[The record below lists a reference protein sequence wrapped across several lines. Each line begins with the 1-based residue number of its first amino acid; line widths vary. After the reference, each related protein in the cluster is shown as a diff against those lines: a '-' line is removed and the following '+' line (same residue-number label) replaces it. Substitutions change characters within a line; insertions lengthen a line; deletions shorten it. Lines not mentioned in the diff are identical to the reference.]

1 MLHSIVIA
9 RCQPSL
15 ECERDDFRTYS
26 CVCSNFDGITSTITL
41 IVLHTTSISS
51 VLLGREH
58 YHKLICAG
66 SFNTTAA
73 KPKRELIQHSLATEV
88 ISGAGASPVGNM
100 SQINVLDR
108 YYLSITL
115 LITLAYQAIGFTI
128 AFTLKFDKITDF
140 MGGSNFVIISALT
153 LGLASSA
160 SAGLSARQYLASLF
174 IIVWGARL
182 SGFLLFRILKTGKDD
197 RFDDKR
203 DSIVKFGGFWVFQM
217 IWVWTVSMPVTILN
231 SPAVQRYDPQRTGIG
246 ACEGVGIAMWAIGF
260 LCESVSD
267 VQKYRFRSNPSNKG
281 RTCDVGLFSWSR
293 HPNYFGEMLL
303 QFGIYLIALGP
314 TAYGVVPPRTGTA
327 AAQVASIVGP
337 CLLCTLLLFVSGLT
351 LQERQ
356 SAKKKYESDGPDGEG
371 WLQFKRWTEQT
382 SILVPMPPALWKALP
397 RAAKGTVG
405 FEWPMYVFI
414 PEKHAD
420 MAKVK
425 GRRQEE
431 GRGDAHGSESERNL
445 VSS

>member
-1 MLHSIVIA
+1 
-9 RCQPSL
+9 
-15 ECERDDFRTYS
+15 
-26 CVCSNFDGITSTITL
+26 
-41 IVLHTTSISS
+41 
-51 VLLGREH
+51 
-58 YHKLICAG
+58 
-66 SFNTTAA
+66 
-73 KPKRELIQHSLATEV
+73 
-88 ISGAGASPVGNM
+88 M
-100 SQINVLDR
+100 SQINILDR

-115 LITLAYQAIGFTI
+115 LITLAYQAIGFAI

-140 MGGSNFVIISALT
+140 MGGSNFVILSCLT

-160 SAGLSARQYLASLF
+160 PQGLSARQYLASLF
-174 IIVWGARL
+174 IIIWGARL

-203 DSIVKFGGFWVFQM
+203 DSFVKFGGFWVFQM
-217 IWVWTVSMPVTILN
+217 IWVWTVSMPVTIVN
-231 SPAVQRYDPQRTGIG
+231 SPAVQAYDPQRRGLG

-260 LCESVSD
+260 FCESVSD
-267 VQKYRFRSNPSNKG
+267 VQKYRFRSNSANKG
-281 RTCDVGLFSWSR
+281 RTCDVGLFAWSR
-293 HPNYFGEMLL
+293 HPNYFGEMFL

-314 TAYGVVPPRTGTA
+314 TAYGLVPAGSGTA

-371 WLQFKRWTEQT
+371 WLQYKRWTENT
-382 SILVPMPPALWKALP
+382 SILIPMPPALWRALP
-397 RAAKGTVG
+397 QFIKRTVG
-405 FEWPMYVFI
+405 FEWPMYVFV

-425 GRRQEE
+425 RRMQEE
-431 GRGDAHGSESERNL
+431 GRGDGHGSESERNL